1 MTMTMTMSDGRGTMT
16 ASFPA
21 AAKLIG
27 AQLKYQLLIF
37 LRSPVA
43 VFFTLG
49 LPLFMLVLFNA
60 LFGDDTVSTPGGEW
74 SVQQFY
80 TGGLA
85 AFTAVSATYTNL
97 VNVVP
102 IRRDTGIL
110 KRWRSTPMP
119 LPAYLGGWVASAVL
133 IALGGVVLQLTM
145 GVVAY
150 DLTIEVAKVP
160 AMVVTFVVGVVS
172 FAALGLGVAS
182 LVPNQDSAP
191 AVANATI
198 LPLAFV
204 SDVFIPLDD
213 PPAWLRIA
221 DFLPLK
227 PFVNAF
233 QDTLNPF
240 VDAPAFDIKKLAIVA
255 AWGVFGF
262 VLAKMK
268 FTWEPS
274 ATAGRNRPSKAKG

>member
-1 MTMTMTMSDGRGTMT
+1 MT
-16 ASFPA
+16 ARFPSSATLA
-21 AAKLIG
+21 A
-27 AQLKYQLLIF
+27 QQVKYQLLIF
-37 LRSPVA
+37 WRSPVA

-49 LPLFMLVLFNA
+49 LPVFMLVLFNA
-60 LFGDDTVSTPGGEW
+60 LFGDGTVEAAGGEW

-119 LPAYLGGWVASAVL
+119 LPVYLGGWVSSAVV
-133 IALGGVVLQLTM
+133 IAFGGVVLQLTL
-145 GVVAY
+145 GIVAY
-150 DLTIEVAKVP
+150 DLSIDTAKVP
-160 AMVVTFVVGVVS
+160 AMIVTFLVGVVS

-204 SDVFIPLDD
+204 SDTFIPLEDA
-213 PPAWLRIA
+213 PSWLKFA
-221 DFLPLK
+221 DYLPLK

-233 QDTLNPF
+233 QGTLNPF
-240 VDAPAFDIKKLAIVA
+240 VEAPAFDLKKLGIVA
-255 AWGVFGF
+255 VWGMVGLL
-262 VLAKMK
+262 LASAK
-268 FTWEPS
+268 FSWEPS
-274 ATAGRNRPSKAKG
+274 STAGTAEPSRSRRRRQANA

>member
-1 MTMTMTMSDGRGTMT
+1 MSSR
-16 ASFPA
+16 FPA
-21 AAKLIG
+21 APKLLG
-27 AQLKYQLLIF
+27 AQLKYQLLTF
-37 LRSPVA
+37 VRSPVA

-49 LPLFMLVLFNA
+49 LPIFMLVLFNA
-60 LFGDDTVSTPGGEW
+60 LFGGATVETPGGDW

-102 IRRDTGIL
+102 IRRDSGIL

-119 LPAYLGGWVASAVL
+119 LSIYLGGWVTAAVL
-133 IALGGVVLQLTM
+133 IAFGGVILQLLL
-145 GVVAY
+145 GVFAY
-150 DLTIEVAKVP
+150 DLSIDVAKVP
-160 AMVVTFVVGVVS
+160 AMIVTFIVGVVS

-204 SDVFIPLDD
+204 SDVFIPLED
-213 PPAWLRIA
+213 PPAWL
-221 DFLPLK
+221 DFANYLPLK
-227 PFVNAF
+227 SFVNAF

-240 VDAPAFDIKKLAIVA
+240 VDAPAFDLTKLAIVS

-262 VLAKMK
+262 VLARSK
-268 FTWEPS
+268 FSWEPS
-274 ATAGRNRPSKAKG
+274 VTSGTGPSRRSRRRRHAKA

>member
-1 MTMTMTMSDGRGTMT
+1 MTN
-16 ASFPA
+16 SFPA
-21 AAKLIG
+21 S
-27 AQLKYQLLIF
+27 AQLLVAQVKYQLLIF

-60 LFGDDTVSTPGGEW
+60 LFGDDTVTTPGGEW
-74 SVQQFY
+74 PVRQFY

-110 KRWRSTPMP
+110 KRWRSTPVP
-119 LPAYLGGWVASAVL
+119 LPIYLGGWVASAVL
-133 IALGGVVLQLTM
+133 IALGGVILQLLL

-150 DLTIEVAKVP
+150 DLAIEVSKVP
-160 AMVVTFVVGVVS
+160 AMIVTFVVGVVS

-204 SDVFIPLDD
+204 SDIFIPLDD

-221 DFLPLK
+221 DYLPLK

-240 VDAPAFDIKKLAIVA
+240 VDAPAFDLEKLGIVA
-255 AWGVFGF
+255 AWGAFGF
-262 VLAKMK
+262 VLAKAK

-274 ATAGRNRPSKAKG
+274 ATARKTRPRRKR

>member
-1 MTMTMTMSDGRGTMT
+1 MSNHFPTAPKLLGT
-16 ASFPA
+16 
-21 AAKLIG
+21 
-27 AQLKYQLLIF
+27 QLKYQLLTF
-37 LRSPVA
+37 FRSPVA

-60 LFGDDTVSTPGGEW
+60 LFGDATVSTPGGDW

-119 LPAYLGGWVASAVL
+119 LSIYLGGWVTSAVL
-133 IALGGVVLQLTM
+133 IALGGVLLQLLL
-145 GVVAY
+145 GVLAY
-150 DLTIEVAKVP
+150 DLSIDAAKLP
-160 AMVVTFVVGVVS
+160 AMIVTFIVGVVS

-204 SDVFIPLDD
+204 SDTFIVMADA
-213 PPAWLRIA
+213 PAWLSFA
-221 DFLPLK
+221 NYLPLK

-240 VDAPAFDIKKLAIVA
+240 VDAPAFDITKLAIVA

-262 VLAKMK
+262 VLARWK
-268 FTWEPS
+268 FSWEP
-274 ATAGRNRPSKAKG
+274 AVTAGTKPSRRSRRQGHAKA